1 MEEFSAQFDKFLAKF
16 EDRPAWAKDW
26 CYFYLFSAA
35 LTAITAVIS
44 LILVV
49 LSFSELNRKGALGK
63 VALYVVAFVF
73 QSVTSMVMFWMCRSS
88 LKDK

>member
-1 MEEFSAQFDKFLAKF
+1 MEFLAQFEK
-16 EDRPAWAKDW
+16 RPTWAKDW

-35 LTAITAVIS
+35 ITALTAVLS
-44 LILVV
+44 LIMIV
-49 LSFSELNRKGALGK
+49 LSFSELNKRGSLGK
-63 VALYVVAFVF
+63 VALYIVAFGF

>member
-1 MEEFSAQFDKFLAKF
+1 MDQFLAQF
-16 EDRPAWAKDW
+16 EERPAWAKDW

-35 LTAITAVIS
+35 LTALTAVLS
-44 LILVV
+44 LILIVV
-49 LSFSELNRKGALGK
+49 SFSELNKRGSLGK
-63 VALYVVAFVF
+63 VALYVAAFLF

>member
-1 MEEFSAQFDKFLAKF
+1 MDKFLAQF
-16 EDRPAWAKDW
+16 EERPSWAKDW

-35 LTAITAVIS
+35 ITALTAVLS
-44 LILVV
+44 LILIVV
-49 LSFSELNRKGALGK
+49 SFGELNKRGSLGK
-63 VALYVVAFVF
+63 VALYIVAFLF

>member
-1 MEEFSAQFDKFLAKF
+1 MEGGLAQFNKFLAKL
-16 EDRPAWAKDW
+16 EDKPTWAKDW

-35 LTAITAVIS
+35 LTALTAVLS
-44 LILVV
+44 LILIAVT
-49 LSFSELNRKGALGK
+49 FSELNKKGSLGK
-63 VALYVVAFVF
+63 VALYIVAFVF